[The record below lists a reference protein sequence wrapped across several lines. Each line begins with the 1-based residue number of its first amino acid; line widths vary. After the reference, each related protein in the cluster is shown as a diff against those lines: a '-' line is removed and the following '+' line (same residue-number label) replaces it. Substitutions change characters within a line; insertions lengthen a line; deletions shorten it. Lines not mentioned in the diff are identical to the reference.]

1 MHYVLNEYPNTIFKA
16 EVVSEN
22 PASAS
27 VLRKIG
33 LKQTHIEENGF
44 KRNNFELDLIHY
56 SNA

>member
-1 MHYVLNEYPNTIFKA
+1 MHYVLNEYPNAIFKA

-22 PASAS
+22 PASAA
-27 VLRKIG
+27 VLMKIG

-56 SNA
+56 SNS

>member
-1 MHYVLNEYPNTIFKA
+1 MFLNEYPNAIFKA

-22 PASAS
+22 PASAA
-27 VLRKIG
+27 VLMKIG
-33 LKQTHIEENGF
+33 LKQTHVEENGF

>member
-1 MHYVLNEYPNTIFKA
+1 M
-16 EVVSEN
+16 
-22 PASAS
+22 
-27 VLRKIG
+27 KIG